1 MKTYFLILHLL
12 AFQTRINN
20 DHTMTTRQQQN
31 YNNQAAKYLQ
41 ALKKGLQQTSSH
53 QTKYDDDV
61 HYDDDLKLKLQNK
74 GSRRNTSSSSTNSSS
89 KKSTVRRSERIQQQQ
104 QQSKQQQQEQQEPTK
119 QPNQEAEEHKQP
131 KQKQLTKR
139 QQVMQRYAREEE
151 QQEASG
157 AASVLASIADAAVT
171 RSQLRNQ
178 NRVIWTERDR
188 IFASEAA
195 ELALEI
201 ASAAAA
207 KASTGRKKKEQPPA
221 HLTRLEQKAR
231 SSVRFEKE
239 MGRLHFD

>member
-1 MKTYFLILHLL
+1 MT
-12 AFQTRINN
+12 
-20 DHTMTTRQQQN
+20 TTRQQQN
-31 YNNQAAKYLQ
+31 YNNQAAKYLH
-41 ALKKGLQQTSSH
+41 ALKKGLQQTSNPPTPSK
-53 QTKYDDDV
+53 KYDDDV
-61 HYDDDLKLKLQNK
+61 HDDLELSRGSRGSR
-74 GSRRNTSSSSTNSSS
+74 GSRRNTSSSSTNSS
-89 KKSTVRRSERIQQQQ
+89 KKSIVRRSERIQQKQQPNQPKQQQQQQQ
-104 QQSKQQQQEQQEPTK
+104 QQSTQQK
-119 QPNQEAEEHKQP
+119 QEAEEHQQQQPKQ

-139 QQVMQRYAREEE
+139 QQVLQRYAEEE
-151 QQEASG
+151 QQEASASG

-188 IFASEAA
+188 AFASEAA

-231 SSVRFEKE
+231 SSIRFEKE
-239 MGRLHFD
+239 MGRVHFDCEFV